1 MNTSSRV
8 YSYTQRGMATLAIL
22 ILVGFA
28 VSVAVFGALRF
39 LQGSQSQTTAY
50 HSQTQAQMRAWSGVD
65 MLFQYFSG
73 LNNLSSPPTFEAL
86 TSALN
91 SARTSGS
98 NLLASATNLEAF
110 VQTVQPNPENN
121 EAQVTINVTGISEL
135 GSKAEARS
143 TVQVVYAIRGINSG
157 GGGQSC
163 SQVCSNVAID
173 LVGDFRAEGDIK
185 FSSPPNT
192 PYEINVDGNVS
203 LGGISTG
210 GVNVIRSTKSIKF
223 QGGSATNF
231 TEMHAS
237 CDLQIS
243 NAGGFT
249 VHNVKAT
256 RNVCL
261 MNTVNSSMIN
271 ANGSVFVSG
280 GKHGDIYAH
289 ANKPAGVAQ
298 CAIGADTLCGDSP
311 ATSSTYDS
319 FAASPGVRTSPEP
332 TINNIYSRNAV
343 HLHSSVNVIERVSA
357 EGSLRITGCTP
368 NWGSAMYGGDFT
380 NNNSCSR
387 TATKFNG
394 PWVFPVT
401 PVSAVQIQHEIF
413 DANTLRGIANYLYYR
428 DSSNRTRVYVRGV
441 TGIPDHTDSSN
452 PDDVQQGGYYYR
464 TANIL
469 DPNNTG
475 WSNRTVAGYIC
486 KNNNSPSR
494 DDELVPHCL
503 AQLGKANNITT
514 FLPSFDNGKWTFN
527 GINHA
532 PGVVFVDGNLDV
544 GNGTYTNTFIVTGNI
559 NVTTAGNGG
568 VFSLNYAGFNGV
580 TSNGITAIGVCSNTH
595 YTVKP
600 TDFCQGSTYKADALQ
615 GIGNYALLAGSCP
628 AAGCTIGQNGK
639 ITDYIGGDIKVEKSV
654 FGVIKAGNY
663 FTTGG
668 SARIYGAI
676 SSLAQGSAAQT
687 HVFGASTEIHLL
699 NPQVSDRYNPNNC
712 TNQCTTLPSNSGTEI
727 SVLWSRYL

>member
-185 FSSPPNT
+185 FFSPPNT

-298 CAIGADTLCGDSP
+298 CAIGADTLCGDHP
-311 ATSSTYDS
+311 ATGWPYDS
-319 FAASPGVRTSPEP
+319 FATSPGVRTSPKP
-332 TINNIYSRNAV
+332 TIDNIYSRNAV
-343 HLHSSVNVIERVSA
+343 HLYNSVNVTGQVSA
-357 EGSLRITGCTP
+357 EGNLRITECTP

-494 DDELVPHCL
+494 ADELVPHCL
-503 AQLGKANNITT
+503 AQL
-514 FLPSFDNGKWTFN
+514 
-527 GINHA
+527 H
-532 PGVVFVDGNLDV
+532 
-544 GNGTYTNTFIVTGNI
+544 TYD
-559 NVTTAGNGG
+559 
-568 VFSLNYAGFNGV
+568 L
-580 TSNGITAIGVCSNTH
+580 
-595 YTVKP
+595 
-600 TDFCQGSTYKADALQ
+600 
-615 GIGNYALLAGSCP
+615 
-628 AAGCTIGQNGK
+628 
-639 ITDYIGGDIKVEKSV
+639 
-654 FGVIKAGNY
+654 
-663 FTTGG
+663 
-668 SARIYGAI
+668 
-676 SSLAQGSAAQT
+676 
-687 HVFGASTEIHLL
+687 
-699 NPQVSDRYNPNNC
+699 
-712 TNQCTTLPSNSGTEI
+712 
-727 SVLWSRYL
+727 

>member
-8 YSYTQRGMATLAIL
+8 YSYSQCGMATLTIL
-22 ILVGFA
+22 ILVGLA

-73 LNNLSSPPTFEAL
+73 LNNLSSPPTFDAL
-86 TSALN
+86 TSALS
-91 SARTSGS
+91 SARSNGS
-98 NLLASATNLEAF
+98 NLLAAAANLEAF
-110 VQTVQPNPENN
+110 VETVQSANN

-173 LVGDFRAEGDIK
+173 LVGNFTASGDIK
-185 FSSPPNT
+185 FFSPPNT

-237 CDLQIS
+237 CDLQVS
-243 NAGGFT
+243 QAGGFT

-261 MNTVNSSMIN
+261 MNTVNSSAIN

-280 GKHGDIYAH
+280 GKHGNIYAH

-298 CAIGADTLCGDSP
+298 CASSAETLCGDYP
-311 ATSSTYDS
+311 ATGWPYDS
-319 FAASPGVRTSPEP
+319 FAASPGVRTSPTP
-332 TINNIYSRNAV
+332 TIDNIYSRNAV
-343 HLHSSVNVIERVSA
+343 HLHSSVNVTGRVSA
-357 EGSLRITGCTP
+357 EGNLRIDTGCSP
-368 NWGSAMYGGDFT
+368 NWGSAVYGGNFA
-380 NNNSCSR
+380 NNNSCSKS
-387 TATKFNG
+387 ATKSNG
-394 PWVFPVT
+394 PWTVPVA

-413 DANTLRGIANYLYYR
+413 DANTLRSVANYSYYR

-441 TGIPDHTDSSN
+441 IGIPDHTDSSN
-452 PDDVQQGGYYYR
+452 PTDVQQGGYYYR
-464 TANIL
+464 SANIL

-475 WSNRTVAGYIC
+475 WSNRTVASYIC

-494 DDELVPHCL
+494 ADELVPHCL

-514 FLPSFDNGKWTFN
+514 FQPSFNNGKWTFD

-532 PGVVFVDGNLDV
+532 PGVVFVDGNLDI
-544 GNGTYTNTFIVTGNI
+544 GNGTYTNTFIATGNI
-559 NVTTAGNGG
+559 QVTTAGNGG
-568 VFSLNYAGFNGV
+568 VFGLNYAGYNGI
-580 TSNGITAIGVCSNTH
+580 TTNGITAIGVCSNTH
-595 YTVKP
+595 YAIKP
-600 TDFCQGSTYKADALQ
+600 ADFCQGNTYKSDALQ
-615 GIGNYALLAGSCP
+615 SIGNYALLAGSCP
-628 AAGCTIGQNGK
+628 QAGCVIGQNGK
-639 ITDYIGGDIKVEKSV
+639 ITGYIGGDIKVEKSV

-676 SSLAQGSAAQT
+676 SSLAQGSAAPT
-687 HVFGASTEIHLL
+687 HVFGNSTEIHLL

-712 TNQCTTLPSNSGTEI
+712 SNQCTTLPSNSGIEVTL
-727 SVLWSRYL
+727 LWSRYL

>member
-185 FSSPPNT
+185 FFSPPNT

-280 GKHGDIYAH
+280 G
-289 ANKPAGVAQ
+289 
-298 CAIGADTLCGDSP
+298 T
-311 ATSSTYDS
+311 
-319 FAASPGVRTSPEP
+319 
-332 TINNIYSRNAV
+332 
-343 HLHSSVNVIERVSA
+343 
-357 EGSLRITGCTP
+357 
-368 NWGSAMYGGDFT
+368 
-380 NNNSCSR
+380 
-387 TATKFNG
+387 
-394 PWVFPVT
+394 
-401 PVSAVQIQHEIF
+401 
-413 DANTLRGIANYLYYR
+413 
-428 DSSNRTRVYVRGV
+428 
-441 TGIPDHTDSSN
+441 
-452 PDDVQQGGYYYR
+452 
-464 TANIL
+464 
-469 DPNNTG
+469 
-475 WSNRTVAGYIC
+475 
-486 KNNNSPSR
+486 
-494 DDELVPHCL
+494 
-503 AQLGKANNITT
+503 
-514 FLPSFDNGKWTFN
+514 
-527 GINHA
+527 
-532 PGVVFVDGNLDV
+532 
-544 GNGTYTNTFIVTGNI
+544 
-559 NVTTAGNGG
+559 
-568 VFSLNYAGFNGV
+568 
-580 TSNGITAIGVCSNTH
+580 
-595 YTVKP
+595 
-600 TDFCQGSTYKADALQ
+600 
-615 GIGNYALLAGSCP
+615 
-628 AAGCTIGQNGK
+628 
-639 ITDYIGGDIKVEKSV
+639 
-654 FGVIKAGNY
+654 
-663 FTTGG
+663 
-668 SARIYGAI
+668 
-676 SSLAQGSAAQT
+676 
-687 HVFGASTEIHLL
+687 
-699 NPQVSDRYNPNNC
+699 
-712 TNQCTTLPSNSGTEI
+712 
-727 SVLWSRYL
+727 